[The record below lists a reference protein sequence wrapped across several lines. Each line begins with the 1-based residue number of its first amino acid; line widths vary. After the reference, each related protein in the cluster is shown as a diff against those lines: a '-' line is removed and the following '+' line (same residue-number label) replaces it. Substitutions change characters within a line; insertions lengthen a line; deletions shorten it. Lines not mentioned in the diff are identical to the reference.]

1 MKPYSQKVDQKWQK
15 RWKEA
20 NLYNFKAGEKDK
32 KIYLLEMFS
41 YPSASKLHLGH
52 WWNYS
57 LPDSWGRMKH
67 MQGYNVFHPMGFDA
81 FGLPAEN
88 FAIRSGIHPK
98 NSTETNIATME
109 QQLSAIGCTYDWD
122 TNLATCS
129 PDYYKW
135 TQWLFLQ
142 LYKHDLAYRKE
153 APVNWCDSCKTVLA
167 NEQASGGECERC
179 GSLVAKR
186 SMTQWFFKITDY
198 AQELLDCLQSI
209 DWPEKTKR
217 IQENWIGRSE
227 GAEISFQVESGVP
240 GASRPT
246 NIADVGRDT
255 LDAPLTIKVFTSRAD
270 TLMGLSY
277 MVLAPESA
285 YTEKVIT
292 PEYAEQCAAYIAEAA
307 RKTEIERS
315 GTADEKTG
323 VFTGSYAIHPLTGA
337 KVPIWIAVYVIA
349 TYGTGA
355 VMAVPGHDERD
366 FVFATKYGLPIHEV
380 IAAGQCPEE
389 DVLNADGTKSSCL
402 DSNTPNQSLPYCE
415 PGYLVNS
422 GKYTGLST
430 EDAKK
435 AIVADL
441 EAQGMGNAKINYRLR
456 DWSVSRQR
464 YWGAPIPMIYCPIC
478 GTVPVPES
486 DLPIE
491 LPYDVE
497 FRPNGQSPLAGH
509 DDFRNCTCPK
519 CGQPAEREVDT
530 MDTFVC
536 SSWYFLRYPDAKNAD
551 EPWTLDNAK
560 YFMPVDKY
568 VGGVEHAAMHL
579 LYARFIYKALRD
591 MGYAFGDEPFQS
603 LVHQGVILGTDGY
616 KMSKTRG
623 NTVAPDDYIKKYG
636 SDVFRLYL
644 AFGFNY
650 IDGGPWNDDNLL
662 AIVRFFSK
670 FQNIVETFVANGG
683 SSAAPVEDK
692 ELEYVRHNAIRAV
705 TGDIERFQ
713 FNTAVARLME
723 LVTATG
729 KYQRSSNVSQTYLRA
744 VIEDFILLISPFAPH
759 CADEMWEAMGH
770 TSFVYQQK
778 WPVFDEAKL
787 LLDTIELA
795 VQINGSV
802 RERVVVAANASNDEI
817 QAAAAAMPK
826 ITELLEGKTIR
837 KVIVVP
843 KRLVNFVVG

>member
-15 RWKEA
+15 RWEDA
-20 NLYNFKAGEKDK
+20 GLYRFREGEKGK

-41 YPSASKLHLGH
+41 YPSGSKLHLGH
-52 WWNYS
+52 WWNYA

-67 MQGYNVFHPMGFDA
+67 MQGFDVFHPMGFDA

-109 QQLSAIGCTYDWD
+109 RQLREIGCTYDWD
-122 TNLATCS
+122 TELATCS
-129 PDYYKW
+129 PEYYKW

-142 LYKHDLAYRKE
+142 LYKHGLACRKE

-179 GSLVAKR
+179 GNPVARR

-198 AQELLDCLQSI
+198 AQELLNCLPSL

-217 IQENWIGRSE
+217 IQENWIGRSA
-227 GAEISFQVESGVP
+227 GAEVTFGVENKDLQI
-240 GASRPT
+240 T
-246 NIADVGRDT
+246 
-255 LDAPLTIKVFTSRAD
+255 VFTSRVD

-285 YTEKVIT
+285 YAQQVIT
-292 PEYAEQCAAYIAEAA
+292 PEQAEACAAYITETA
-307 RKTEIERS
+307 RKSEIERT

-323 VFTGSYAIHPLTGA
+323 VFTGSWAIHPLTGE
-337 KVPIWIAVYVIA
+337 KVPVWLADYVIA

-355 VMAVPGHDERD
+355 VMAVPAHDERD
-366 FVFATKYGLPIHEV
+366 YAFAAKYGLPIHEV
-380 IAAGQCPEE
+380 IADRQGVSQP
-389 DVLNADGTKSSCL
+389 
-402 DSNTPNQSLPYCE
+402 LPYCE
-415 PGYLVNS
+415 HGSLINS

-435 AIVADL
+435 TIAADL
-441 EAQGMGNAKINYRLR
+441 AAINMGNEKINYRLR

-464 YWGAPIPMIYCPIC
+464 YWGAPIPIVYCEDC
-478 GTVPVPES
+478 GAVPVPES
-486 DLPIE
+486 ELPVQ

-497 FRPNGQSPLAGH
+497 FRPSGQSPLASHEG
-509 DDFRNCTCPK
+509 FLNCTCPK
-519 CGQPAEREVDT
+519 CGKPATREADT

-536 SSWYFLRYPDAKNAD
+536 SSWYYLRYPDAHNAA
-551 EPWTLDNAK
+551 EPWGADKAK

-591 MGYAFGDEPFQS
+591 MGYVFGDEPFQS
-603 LVHQGVILGTDGY
+603 LVHQGVILGGDGY

-623 NTVAPDDYIKKYG
+623 NTVAPDEYVQKYG

-644 AFGFNY
+644 AFGFSY
-650 IDGGPWNDDNLL
+650 IDGGPWKDEGIL
-662 AIVRFFSK
+662 AIARFFSK
-670 FQNIVETFVANGG
+670 FQNAVETFIEESEDCKPAV
-683 SSAAPVEDK
+683 PDK
-692 ELEYVRHNAIRAV
+692 ELDYVRHNTIRLV
-705 TGDIERFQ
+705 TADIERFQ

-723 LVTATG
+723 LVTAIG
-729 KYQRSSNVSQTYLRA
+729 
-744 VIEDFILLISPFAPH
+744 
-759 CADEMWEAMGH
+759 
-770 TSFVYQQK
+770 
-778 WPVFDEAKL
+778 
-787 LLDTIELA
+787 
-795 VQINGSV
+795 
-802 RERVVVAANASNDEI
+802 
-817 QAAAAAMPK
+817 
-826 ITELLEGKTIR
+826 
-837 KVIVVP
+837 
-843 KRLVNFVVG
+843 